1 MDPKE
6 DGVSLLQDPQW
17 DDRYESARDRV
28 EAASDDRLLDVFH
41 VGSTAIPG
49 VPGKPVL
56 DVMPIYA
63 DGDGMRAAAEGLAAA
78 GFEREHD
85 AEDTVVAVR
94 RESNAVVA
102 VRMHTV
108 EADQWRPML
117 LFREY
122 LTDHPRARAEYARVK
137 RDAAAEHGGDM
148 AAYTEA
154 KFEVVRSLTQAARDE
169 GYVER
174 LPTFE

>member
-56 DVMPIYA
+56 DV
-63 DGDGMRAAAEGLAAA
+63 
-78 GFEREHD
+78 
-85 AEDTVVAVR
+85 
-94 RESNAVVA
+94 
-102 VRMHTV
+102 
-108 EADQWRPML
+108 
-117 LFREY
+117 
-122 LTDHPRARAEYARVK
+122 
-137 RDAAAEHGGDM
+137 
-148 AAYTEA
+148 
-154 KFEVVRSLTQAARDE
+154 
-169 GYVER
+169 
-174 LPTFE
+174 